1 MDPQHRVM
9 LESCWQALED
19 AGYDPAAYSG
29 AIGVYA
35 GMSMSTYFLAK
46 LCATPGFIEQ
56 FTGDYQ
62 VGNSLAM
69 MGNSLDFLATRV
81 SYKLNLRGPAFT
93 MQAGCAT
100 SLLAV
105 TQACQSILTYQS
117 DMALAGAVSISLP
130 QKRGY
135 LYQEGGMVSADGHCK
150 TFDADAQGTVFGSGC
165 GVVLLKR
172 LEDAVRDGDNIHA
185 VIRGFGVN
193 NDGSAKVG
201 YTAPSVEG
209 QAQVIALAHAA
220 SGVDPSTI
228 GYVEAHGTAS
238 PLGDPIELTALTQAV
253 RAHTKAKQ
261 FCVLGS
267 AKTNVGHLDVAAGVT
282 GLINATHII
291 KTGKLPATLHYR
303 KPNPNFDLANSPFRV
318 NAALSDWPSN
328 GVPRRAG
335 VSAFGVGGTNAHV
348 ILEEAPKVET
358 NRQARPAQTLLL
370 SARSQAALDHAT
382 ENLSRFLSENPETN
396 LADVAWT
403 LQAGRR
409 TFAHRR
415 AISARNISEAIAALS
430 NPDPKRV
437 QSRVQNNS
445 SPEVCFLFPGQGSQ
459 YPNMGRELY
468 DSEPVFRAAVDR
480 KARGPCTGIANQ
492 IGRAH

>member
-1 MDPQHRVM
+1 MSAPASQEARLDGVAIIGMAGRLPGARSIAEFWRNQLNGVEAISHFRVEELEIPNAAQLAQQPNYVRSRSVLDDVDMFDAEFFGIYPREAELMDPQHRLM

-35 GMSMSTYFLAK
+35 GMSMSTYFLDK
-46 LCATPGFIEQ
+46 LCAAPGFIGQ

-62 VGNSLAM
+62 VGNYLAM

-105 TQACQSILTYQS
+105 TQACQSLLTYQS
-117 DMALAGAVSISLP
+117 DMALAGAVSISFP

-135 LYQEGGMVSADGHCK
+135 FYQDGGMVSADGHCR

-172 LEDAVRDGDNIHA
+172 LDDALTDGDHIYA

-228 GYVEAHGTAS
+228 GYVEAHGTAT
-238 PLGDPIELTALTQAV
+238 PLGDPIELAALTQAF
-253 RAHTKAKQ
+253 RAHTSAKQ
-261 FCVLGS
+261 FCVVGS

-282 GLINATHII
+282 GLIHAAHVV
-291 KTGKLPATLHYR
+291 KTGKLPATLHFR
-303 KPNPNFDLANSPFRV
+303 KANPNFDLANSPFRV
-318 NAALSDWPSN
+318 N
-328 GVPRRAG
+328 
-335 VSAFGVGGTNAHV
+335 T
-348 ILEEAPKVET
+348 
-358 NRQARPAQTLLL
+358 Q
-370 SARSQAALDHAT
+370 
-382 ENLSRFLSENPETN
+382 
-396 LADVAWT
+396 LADW
-403 LQAGRR
+403 
-409 TFAHRR
+409 
-415 AISARNISEAIAALS
+415 
-430 NPDPKRV
+430 
-437 QSRVQNNS
+437 
-445 SPEVCFLFPGQGSQ
+445 
-459 YPNMGRELY
+459 
-468 DSEPVFRAAVDR
+468 
-480 KARGPCTGIANQ
+480 
-492 IGRAH
+492 